1 MSWAFF
7 TTMFTIL
14 ITVLFFLMIMV
25 LLVVFDDLAFKGHFA
40 KKLHKRLG
48 ISE

>member
-7 TTMFTIL
+7 TTIVAVFTTI
-14 ITVLFFLMIMV
+14 LFFLMILV

>member
-7 TTMFTIL
+7 TTTITIL
-14 ITVLFFLMIMV
+14 VTVLFFLMIMV

-40 KKLHKRLG
+40 KKIQKRLG

>member
-1 MSWAFF
+1 MSWVIF
-7 TTMFTIL
+7 TTMLTIL
-14 ITVLFFLMIMV
+14 TTVLFFLMIVV

>member
-7 TTMFTIL
+7 ITTITIL
-14 ITVLFFLMIMV
+14 VTILFFLMIMV

>member
-1 MSWAFF
+1 ML
-7 TTMFTIL
+7 TIL
-14 ITVLFFLMIMV
+14 TTVLFFLMIVV